1 MGDFIVKA
9 EIVNSRDW
17 IEIIISA
24 AIPVVIMLVTLLVSR
39 QQNKKAL
46 KQQENEHID
55 ILNNQLQTARLSIMP
70 IFDVTEISGKIE
82 KQYKGELARAI
93 HIIEIKIKNVGNGVA
108 MNTYLKWIN
117 STCELEYYPV
127 YEDENA
133 RYTCYKEF
141 NYDNTIATVGKE
153 INVFLIRKNKNDEK
167 VLKNAMI
174 LPVCFCDI
182 LDNHYEQKIIINYSI
197 SNEATGEIK
206 AFEITPLTPNL
217 LEKNEDE

>member
-24 AIPVVIMLVTLLVSR
+24 AIPVVIMFVTLLVSK
-39 QQNKKAL
+39 QQNKKVL
-46 KQQENEHID
+46 ESEHIE
-55 ILNNQLQTARLSIMP
+55 ILNNQLQTTRLSIMP
-70 IFDVTEISGKIE
+70 IFDVTEISGKKE

-108 MNTYLKWIN
+108 MNTYLKWGT
-117 STCELEYYPV
+117 STCELEYHPV

-141 NYDNTIATVGKE
+141 SYDNTIATVGKE
-153 INVFLIRKNKNDEK
+153 INVFLIRKNKNDKK
-167 VLKNAMI
+167 VFKNAMI
-174 LPVCFCDI
+174 LPVCFFDI
-182 LDNHYEQKIIINYSI
+182 LYNHYEQKIIINYNI
-197 SNEATGEIK
+197 TNEATGEIK